1 MSSKLEKLASSL
13 DTTQEQFL
21 ELFEKDYE
29 YSTLIAKNPEVDIVV
44 TRTLIQ
50 DHKGEVVQPNEQT
63 SFKDFIPL
71 LQKDLRSQVFY
82 EQLEITFKKILVNK
96 IN

>member
-44 TRTLIQ
+44 TRTLI
-50 DHKGEVVQPNEQT
+50 
-63 SFKDFIPL
+63 
-71 LQKDLRSQVFY
+71 
-82 EQLEITFKKILVNK
+82 
-96 IN
+96 